1 MVQFA
6 PVVYEHAA
14 RFTGKSPWEV
24 SRDARLL
31 TEAHEEAWKE
41 YRHSPVTPGI
51 DIYNLE
57 AEAYGARV
65 ARPDADEVPSITDP
79 PLSSVREILEL
90 AYFDPAGDGRLPMV
104 TEAARELSARLPGID
119 VRLPVGGPFSIASN
133 LCGFSTLLMSL
144 FDNPEETGRALMH
157 LARGQAAFARHI
169 AGMGIGISLF
179 ESAATPPMLSPDMFR
194 DIELPALR
202 FLLGEVAAATGKPSA
217 CIMGGDT
224 APIAGMLLE
233 TGAGFLICPGP
244 GETDQEQF
252 LEAVKSRP
260 DILVRV
266 NMEIG
271 IVVSGSEE
279 ELVAECE
286 RVHRIASRRRS
297 ALAGTGVLPFD
308 AEPERVHRIG
318 RMIEALNRGEQAGT
332 GGENRNV

>member
-24 SRDARLL
+24 SRDPALLAR
-31 TEAHEEAWKE
+31 AHEEAWKE

-57 AEAYGARV
+57 AEAYGAKV
-65 ARPDADEVPSITDP
+65 QRPDGDEVPSITDP
-79 PLSSVREILEL
+79 PLASVGAILEL
-90 AYFDPAGDGRLPMV
+90 DPFDPAFDGRLPMV
-104 TEAARELSARLPGID
+104 LEAASELAGRLPGVD

-133 LCGFSTLLMSL
+133 LCGFSTLLISL
-144 FDNPEETGRALMH
+144 FDDPEETGRALMR
-157 LARGQAAFARHI
+157 LARAQASFARHI
-169 AGMGIGISLF
+169 AARGIGISLF
-179 ESAATPPMLSPDMFR
+179 ESAATPPMLSPELFR
-194 DIELPALR
+194 QVELPALR
-202 FLLGEVAAATGKPSA
+202 YLLGEVAAATGRPSA

-244 GETDQEQF
+244 GETDQERF
-252 LEAVKSRP
+252 LEAVAGSP
-260 DILVRV
+260 DVLVRV

-271 IVVSGSEE
+271 TVVSGSEA
-279 ELVAECE
+279 ELAAECA
-286 RVHRIASRRRS
+286 RVHRVASRRRS

-308 AEPERVHRIG
+308 VEPERVHRIG
-318 RMIEALNRGEQAGT
+318 GMIEALNRGEQPGQ
-332 GGENRNV
+332 R